1 MSGQE
6 TDKTTIEQ
14 KEVPPIK
21 IKATQNK
28 TISQSSARSVENTKC
43 LRASPEPSLQ
53 SEITEKQIQQKP
65 KRKCTEKQLAAL
77 AAGRLKNPHYLAK
90 LEREKLE
97 REKQQK

>member
-14 KEVPPIK
+14 TEVPPIK

-28 TISQSSARSVENTKC
+28 T
-43 LRASPEPSLQ
+43 
-53 SEITEKQIQQKP
+53 ITEKQIQQKP

>member
-14 KEVPPIK
+14 TEVPPIK
-21 IKATQNK
+21 IKAMQNK
-28 TISQSSARSVENTKC
+28 T
-43 LRASPEPSLQ
+43 
-53 SEITEKQIQQKP
+53 ITEKQIQQKP

>member
-14 KEVPPIK
+14 TEVPPIK

-28 TISQSSARSVENTKC
+28 TISQSSS
-43 LRASPEPSLQ
+43 SQ

-97 REKQQK
+97 RKKQQK

>member
-1 MSGQE
+1 M
-6 TDKTTIEQ
+6 TDKQSTKNIET
-14 KEVPPIK
+14 KDETNVEVPPIK

-28 TISQSSARSVENTKC
+28 TI
-43 LRASPEPSLQ
+43 
-53 SEITEKQIQQKP
+53 TEKQIQKKP

-97 REKQQK
+97 REKQQQK